1 MDKLNENEQAIVIKY
16 MSLAEERAKYH
27 YYQYYN
33 KKLILTLDDFISFA
47 YEGLCY
53 AVSSYDESKCAS
65 LKTHIV
71 NCIRNK
77 TKTFVVFENSSLKLP
92 HNSSNSQRRKEI
104 RDIGIHNK
112 KNVSYESII
121 ENKNIDKYCSY
132 VQISD
137 ANCFESVEFKLLIS
151 SIKDNLTKKERQIFE
166 CLFIHK
172 LNHKATAQKLG
183 VHINTITRNKKKILD
198 KIKTYM
204 EQI

>member
-33 KKLILTLDDFISFA
+33 KKLILKLDDFVSFA

-65 LKTHIV
+65 LKTHII

-92 HNSSNSQRRKEI
+92 HNSSDSQKRKEI

-112 KNVSYESII
+112 KNISYESII
-121 ENKNIDKYCSY
+121 ENNNIDKYFSY
-132 VQISD
+132 HQVGGED
-137 ANCFESVEFKLLIS
+137 CFESVESKLLIS
-151 SIKDNLTKKERQIFE
+151 SIKKELTEKEKQLFQY
-166 CLFIHK
+166 LFIDRLSHK
-172 LNHKATAQKLG
+172 STAQKLG
-183 VHINTITRNKKKILD
+183 VHINTITRNKKNILH

>member
-1 MDKLNENEQAIVIKY
+1 MDKLNKNEQAIVIKY
-16 MSLAEERAKYH
+16 MPLAEERAKYH

-65 LKTHIV
+65 LKTHII

-77 TKTFVVFENSSLKLP
+77 TKTLVVFENSSLKLP
-92 HNSSNSQRRKEI
+92 HNSSDSQKRKEI

-112 KNVSYESII
+112 KNVSYEAII
-121 ENKNIDKYCSY
+121 ENNNIDKYFSY
-132 VQISD
+132 YQISD
-137 ANCFESVEFKLLIS
+137 NKCFEDIEFKLLIS
-151 SIKDNLTKKERQIFE
+151 SIKNNLTKKERQIFE
-166 CLFIHK
+166 CLFINQ
-172 LNHKATAQKLG
+172 LNHKTTAQKLG
-183 VHINTITRNKKKILD
+183 VHINTITRNKKNILN
-198 KIKTYM
+198 KIKSYV